1 MASKAAGRAIERV
14 CRAAPEAGH
23 FSVLTVCDRRGIE
36 QTISN
41 TVRRGRDTIVA
52 HWQEQK

>member
-52 HWQEQK
+52 HW